1 MKDQEVIEKKGY
13 FLLIRMQVMDFEL
26 CFKNIRDKAFKQ
38 KRKSSEHIILSF
50 ENFQSLK
57 KLFMLYE
64 KS

>member
-1 MKDQEVIEKKGY
+1 
-13 FLLIRMQVMDFEL
+13 MQVMDFEL
-26 CFKNIRDKAFKQ
+26 CFKNMRDKAFKQ